1 MTPQLNQL
9 IEYENDLINR
19 EIQSIL
25 NSKKDE
31 YIESYNIDKYIN
43 IENKDERKKIDK
55 TLKDYMSAFS
65 KIKRENLSE
74 SDVIKEYN
82 NKTVW
87 KKFKD
92 YQVALLESNG
102 IDYDDI
108 IIYAQQ
114 ILLENPNV
122 ARNYRV
128 QYKHIC
134 VDEAQD
140 LNKSQYNFILST
152 RQKNE
157 KVC

>member
-1 MTPQLNQL
+1 MLFQ
-9 IEYENDLINR
+9 
-19 EIQSIL
+19 
-25 NSKKDE
+25 
-31 YIESYNIDKYIN
+31 
-43 IENKDERKKIDK
+43 
-55 TLKDYMSAFS
+55 

-74 SDVIKEYN
+74 SDVIKEYS

-140 LNKSQYNFILST
+140 LNKSQYNCQTFCGDVIKSLLMVGDPDQMIYGFNSSS
-152 RQKNE
+152 E
-157 KVC
+157 KFLCEGFYHLIFHLINFT